1 MKFREKLS
9 HRILAL
15 NREAEGIKEMF
26 RDMAA
31 NHPPN
36 LKIPVFK
43 NGEKHYKDLLD
54 MNLPLVIQG
63 VEEDLQRAKA
73 ELEKFKNIKESS
85 VKKLVEIFE

>member
-26 RDMAA
+26 REMEA

-54 MNLPLVIQG
+54 MNLPL
-63 VEEDLQRAKA
+63 
-73 ELEKFKNIKESS
+73 
-85 VKKLVEIFE
+85 